1 MVIPNILYAASTPTG
16 AAGAAHPEPSSE
28 GLLTAVL
35 PLGAA
40 LVDLDAV
47 LDALTAVFLVVGGL
61 MSLAAGIGLV
71 RFPDLHSRMHAA
83 TKPQVLGLLMLVLAA
98 ALTWRSWEWVAV
110 ALLAWGLMILTA
122 PVSAHVVG
130 RAGYRTKHMQTD
142 RLTDDELARAVDRL
156 SHHQATR
163 REVE

>member
-1 MVIPNILYAASTPTG
+1 MDG
-16 AAGAAHPEPSSE
+16 
-28 GLLTAVL
+28 
-35 PLGAA
+35 
-40 LVDLDAV
+40 DAV
-47 LDALTAVFLVVGGL
+47 LDVLTAVFLVIGGL

-83 TKPQVLGLLMLVLAA
+83 TKPQVLGLLMLLLSA

-130 RAGYRTKHMQTD
+130 RAGYRTKHMQTE
-142 RLTDDELARAVDRL
+142 RLTNDELAHAVDRL
-156 SHHQATR
+156 SRDPGSR

>member
-1 MVIPNILYAASTPTG
+1 M
-16 AAGAAHPEPSSE
+16 
-28 GLLTAVL
+28 
-35 PLGAA
+35 
-40 LVDLDAV
+40 DFDAV
-47 LDALTAVFLVVGGL
+47 LDGLAAVFLVVGGL

-98 ALTWRSWEWVAV
+98 AITWRSWSAV
-110 ALLAWGLMILTA
+110 PIALLAWGLMLLTA

-130 RAGYRTKHMQTD
+130 RAGYRTKHMRAD
-142 RLTDDELARAVDRL
+142 LLTGDELAVAVDRL
-156 SHHQATR
+156 SREPGPR

>member
-1 MVIPNILYAASTPTG
+1 MTFIFTAAASG
-16 AAGAAHPEPSSE
+16 GSA
-28 GLLTAVL
+28 
-35 PLGAA
+35 
-40 LVDLDAV
+40 LDAV
-47 LDALTAVFLVVGGL
+47 LDGTAAVFLVVGGL

-98 ALTWRSWEWVAV
+98 GIMWRSWVWVAV

-130 RAGYRTKHMQTD
+130 RAGYRTKHMRRD
-142 RLTDDELARAVDRL
+142 LLTDDELATAVDRL
-156 SHHQATR
+156 SREKGVR
-163 REVE
+163 RELNSD